1 MELKFGACI
10 YIAVAALALGGCYD
24 THRTPSDDAPIAAAT
39 TTIGEI
45 RRLCNG
51 HSVDV
56 ATNAVVVGR
65 VTTTDAAGN
74 FNRSLFVEDDT
85 GGIEI
90 MAGTYDLCR
99 KYPQGVKLAVLLN
112 GCRVGFTDGALQTG
126 LRPEPYA
133 SYTVG
138 YFMAEPVID
147 RHLQRSNDRIDID
160 PATIS
165 LDEADETLCG
175 RLVRIEGLTYTPL
188 PSDTEANAD
197 TALPTMAGYN
207 RFIDTMGRTVYTF
220 VRDYADFADE
230 PLPCD
235 EIAVTG
241 ILLYGAVPNDGKQYI
256 VKPRT
261 ASDYEIG
268 NNNRSTVAVAL
279 VR

>member
-1 MELKFGACI
+1 MKARACI
-10 YIAVAALALGGCYD
+10 YIAVAALASGGCYD

-39 TTIGEI
+39 TTIGKI

-56 ATNAVVVGR
+56 ATDAVVVGR

-112 GCRVGFTDGALQTG
+112 GCRVGFTDGVLQTG
-126 LRPEPYA
+126 LQPEPYA

-147 RHLQRSNDRIDID
+147 RHVQRSNDRTEIA

-165 LDEADETLCG
+165 LDETDESLCG
-175 RLVRIEGLTYTPL
+175 RLVRIAGLKYAPIASATDENT
-188 PSDTEANAD
+188 D

-207 RFIDTMGRTVYTF
+207 RFIDAMGRTVYTF

-230 PLPCD
+230 PLPLD

-241 ILLYGAVPNDGKQYI
+241 ILLYGTVPNDSKQYI

-261 ASDYEIG
+261 ASDYETC
-268 NNNRSTVAVAL
+268 NNNNLSAPAAL